1 MNRRGF
7 LLLLALLGWNPAL
20 AAPVSPLEV
29 VRSTS
34 EQMLDRLR
42 AERSLIEAEPAR
54 LYGLVEDIVLPHF
67 DFRRMAQWVLGKY
80 WRRATPEERERFT
93 SEFRTLLVRTY
104 STALLDYTDQEI
116 HYLPLKLPEGASDA
130 TVRTEVVQPGGP
142 PIPIDYRMYWD
153 GSEWKV
159 YDVAING
166 VSLVANYRSTFAA
179 EIRQRGLD
187 ALIARLAERNRDGTL

>member
-7 LLLLALLGWNPAL
+7 LMLLALLGLGPAL

-34 EQMLDRLR
+34 DQMLERLR
-42 AERSLIEAEPAR
+42 SERALLQAEPGR

-67 DFRRMAQWVLGKY
+67 DFRRMAQWVLGKH
-80 WRRATPEERERFT
+80 WRTATPEQQDRFT
-93 SEFRTLLVRTY
+93 TEFRTLLVRTY
-104 STALLDYTDQEI
+104 STALLDYTDQQI
-116 HYLPLKLPEGASDA
+116 RYLPLSLPDGASDA
-130 TVRTEVVQPGGP
+130 TVRTEVIQPGGP

-153 GSEWKV
+153 GREWKV

-166 VSLVANYRSTFAA
+166 ISLVTNYRSTFSQ
-179 EIRQRGLD
+179 EIRQGGLEG
-187 ALIARLAERNRDGTL
+187 LIARLAERNRDGAP